1 MKAVVLE
8 SAGAE
13 PVVRDAALPD
23 PRPGQGE
30 ALVRVRACG
39 FSHHDALIMEG
50 TLRRGVT
57 LPRVLGH
64 EVAGTVVGV
73 GDGVAKELVGTAV
86 VVMPG
91 ELGHRRDGGFAE
103 MLTAPADSLVPLVG
117 PPMPGSALLAS
128 PVGVA
133 LKALDACGLSA
144 GATLVA
150 TGVSGGVGSH
160 AAQIAY
166 AAGAAVIGVT
176 GSPSKARTLEA
187 QPWLTTVLLDSD
199 PWEEVVSA
207 MTGDAGADAALDTVG
222 SSLSRLVASLRRGG
236 RLVLAGQVSA
246 DEASFAPAEV
256 IFRELTIV
264 GSLGAERGHVERAM
278 QLVAVG
284 QVAPLVDEELPLSA
298 ESVMRAYERVKRRD
312 VVGRI
317 VIGG

>member
-8 SAGAE
+8 SAGAR
-13 PVVRDAALPD
+13 PVLRDAEIPA
-23 PRPGQGE
+23 PRPGPGE
-30 ALVRVRACG
+30 ALVRVEACG

-73 GDGVAKELVGTAV
+73 GDGVAKEMVGTAV

-91 ELGHRRDGGFAE
+91 ELGHRRDGGLAE
-103 MLTAPADSLVPLVG
+103 LLTAPADSLVALAGAPTA
-117 PPMPGSALLAS
+117 GSALLAS
-128 PVGVA
+128 PMGVA
-133 LKALDACGLSA
+133 LKALDACGLSV

-150 TGVSGGVGSH
+150 TGVSGGIGSH

-166 AAGAAVIGVT
+166 TAGAAVLGVT

-187 QPWLTTVLLDSD
+187 QPWLASVLLDSD
-199 PWEEVVSA
+199 PWEEVVRA

-246 DEASFAPAEV
+246 DEARLAPAEV

-264 GSLGAERGHVERAM
+264 GSLGAERQHVERIM
-278 QLVAVG
+278 QLVAGG
-284 QVAPLVDEELPLSA
+284 QVAPVVDEELPLSA
-298 ESVMRAYERVKRRD
+298 ESVMRAYERVKGRE